1 MPYPSQTNHE
11 QIIETAVQLIE
22 TEGVEQLTL
31 TRLAAALGIKA
42 PSLYRHLANKDAL
55 IQAVVG
61 RTYQQ
66 LFAAYESA
74 QAQAA
79 GDAASQLQAILHAHR
94 AFAHAHPQT
103 YLLAFTTT
111 LPQQQADANALEQ
124 GALPIQ
130 ALMSQL
136 SGPADSLPA
145 LRGALALAHGFVMLE
160 LKGQLR
166 RGGNL
171 TAAFEAAVTAYLNGW
186 QTNPHPPT

>member
-1 MPYPSQTNHE
+1 MPYPAQTNHE

-22 TEGVEQLTL
+22 AEGVEQLTL
-31 TRLAAALGIKA
+31 TRLAAALSIKP
-42 PSLYRHLANKDAL
+42 PSLYRYVSGKDAL
-55 IQAVVG
+55 IQAVVS
-61 RTYQQ
+61 RTYEQ
-66 LFAAYESA
+66 LSAAYAAA
-74 QAQAA
+74 QQAAA
-79 GDAASQLQAILHAHR
+79 GDAASQLRAILHAHR
-94 AFAHAHPQT
+94 AFAHRHPQT
-103 YLLAFTTT
+103 YLLAFTAT
-111 LPQQQADANALEQ
+111 LPQHQADANALEQ

-166 RGGNL
+166 RGGDL

-186 QTNPHPPT
+186 QTGPHPPT